1 MENSLTEMSFFQAY
15 RNWLMIID
23 IITTPDVAIGWY
35 EHHSRMLRDDRF
47 MAFFDVLWDMGN
59 YVLNLSPACSKLN
72 LTAPPTFNCWRDPA
86 WLPFLHA
93 PKKLSRLLNSS
104 GLHAMDPIQLE
115 TKVAT
120 LVLTDTTHM
129 IRNPTKVRLMIPF
142 SGAQEAYHV
151 SLLWMH
157 QSSGQ

>member
-72 LTAPPTFNCWRDPA
+72 LTAPPTFNCWRDPT
-86 WLPFLHA
+86 WIPFLCV
-93 PKKLSRLLNSS
+93 PKNLSRLLNSS
-104 GLHAMDPIQLE
+104 RLHAMDPIQLKI
-115 TKVAT
+115 KVET
-120 LVLTDTTHM
+120 LVLTDTTC
-129 IRNPTKVRLMIPF
+129 
-142 SGAQEAYHV
+142 
-151 SLLWMH
+151 
-157 QSSGQ
+157 